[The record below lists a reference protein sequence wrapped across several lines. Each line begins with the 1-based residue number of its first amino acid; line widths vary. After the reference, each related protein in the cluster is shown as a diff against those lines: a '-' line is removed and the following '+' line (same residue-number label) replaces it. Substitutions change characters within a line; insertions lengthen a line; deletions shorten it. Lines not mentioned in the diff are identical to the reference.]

1 MYKALQ
7 DDEVCIVGAI
17 EVVLKTAQAITSLQ
31 TVAFEDLTTVKKVL
45 ARVQKGSGLEVTY
58 QGAILACYDQ
68 GVAFL
73 QAHKNE
79 YAESVVSCLKERV
92 KVQHCNVLSHA
103 LSLLATQGWEKPESV
118 GLIAAALES
127 LSSHFKVPLE
137 GSEVDCS
144 VLQEEWD
151 DMSDYAKRYLSLA
164 TEDYRTIWWKLF
176 NAANASKWG
185 NALSL
190 VELLFCFPMANGR
203 LERVFSSLK
212 LIKTD
217 RHNRLGEDRLDHLVR
232 IAVDGPPFH
241 QWEATDAVQLW
252 WKSRTQRRQ
261 VQMQGLQQHTGPL
274 KEKILELIP
283 TVST

>member
-1 MYKALQ
+1 MCKALQ
-7 DDEVCIVGAI
+7 DNEVCIVGTI
-17 EVVLKTAQAITSLQ
+17 EAVLKTAQAITSLQ
-31 TVAFEDLTTVKKVL
+31 TVAFEDLTTVKNVL

-58 QGAILACYDQ
+58 QGANLARYGQ

-79 YAESVVSCLKERV
+79 YAESVVSCLKEL
-92 KVQHCNVLSHA
+92 KVQHCDVLSHA

-118 GLIAAALES
+118 GLITAALES

-137 GSEVDCS
+137 RSGVDCS

-151 DMSDYAKRYLSLA
+151 DMSDYAKCYLSL
-164 TEDYRTIWWKLF
+164 TIEDNRTIWWKIWWKLF

-190 VELLFCFPMANGR
+190 VEFLFCFPMANGR

-217 RHNRLGEDRLDHLVR
+217 RRNRLGEDRLDHLVR
-232 IAVDGPPFH
+232 FPPVGCHRCSTAVV
-241 QWEATDAVQLW
+241 E
-252 WKSRTQRRQ
+252 
-261 VQMQGLQQHTGPL
+261 
-274 KEKILELIP
+274 I
-283 TVST
+283 

>member
-1 MYKALQ
+1 MCKALQ

-17 EVVLKTAQAITSLQ
+17 EAVLKTAQAITSLQ
-31 TVAFEDLTTVKKVL
+31 TVAFDDLTTVKKVL
-45 ARVQKGSGLEVTY
+45 ARVQKNSGLEVTY
-58 QGAILACYDQ
+58 QGAIFARYDQ

-79 YAESVVSCLKERV
+79 YADSVVSCLKEPV
-92 KVQHCNVLSHA
+92 KVQHNSHCDVLSHA
-103 LSLLATQGWEKPESV
+103 LSLLATQGWEKPEYV

-137 GSEVDCS
+137 RSGVDCS

-203 LERVFSSLK
+203 LERVFSPDWG
-212 LIKTD
+212 KTD
-217 RHNRLGEDRLDHLVR
+217 
-232 IAVDGPPFH
+232 
-241 QWEATDAVQLW
+241 
-252 WKSRTQRRQ
+252 
-261 VQMQGLQQHTGPL
+261 
-274 KEKILELIP
+274 
-283 TVST
+283 STISSK